1 MDIVKIID
9 IIIAVILIAAVIT
22 GYRTG
27 FVMKI
32 ANLAVL
38 VASYFIASAL
48 ANVLSPQITDTFAGG
63 IMADAAVNMAYNV
76 VFPVVLVLSIVIL
89 HHVVSVLKVT
99 SHIPVIGKID
109 RICGAIA
116 GFLIDF
122 IVIYIICSIIFSI
135 VPQETLDGIG
145 LTEKAIENS
154 VLLHAFY

>member
-1 MDIVKIID
+1 
-9 IIIAVILIAAVIT
+9 
-22 GYRTG
+22 
-27 FVMKI
+27 
-32 ANLAVL
+32 
-38 VASYFIASAL
+38 
-48 ANVLSPQITDTFAGG
+48 
-63 IMADAAVNMAYNV
+63 MADAAGNMAYNV

-145 LTEKAIENS
+145 LTKKAIENS

>member
-1 MDIVKIID
+1 MDIVSIID
-9 IIIAVILIAAVIT
+9 IVIAVLLIAAVIT
-22 GYRTG
+22 GYITG
-27 FVMKI
+27 FVMKV

-38 VASYFIASAL
+38 VASYFIASVL
-48 ANVLSPQITDTFAGG
+48 ADVLSPQLPAAFAGG
-63 IMADAAVNMAYNV
+63 IMEDTAGNIAHSV
-76 VFPVVLVLSIVIL
+76 VFPVILVISFVIL
-89 HHVVSVLKVT
+89 HHIVSVLKVT

-135 VPQETLDGIG
+135 VPQEALDGIG
-145 LTEKAIENS
+145 LTKKAIENS